1 MGKSAGFWVL
11 LCIAV
16 IGCLGNA
23 ACTGTPTLFNQV
35 TLTPKG
41 PITLGSGGAQLI
53 TAGVLNDS
61 SGAGVTWA
69 SPAHGTLSG
78 ETTTSVTYNAPVVAP
93 GTSVS
98 DTVKATSVTFPS
110 QIATLSI
117 TVEGAPVISTASL
130 PAGNE
135 GTPYSQTV
143 SASGGVAPYSW
154 SISSG
159 SLPAGLSPSAS
170 TTTSVMISGTPTAQG
185 TANFTIKITDSAGDF
200 GTQALSITIGAPL
213 PLMVTTTNLP
223 DGILNASYP
232 STTLQA
238 TGGIPPFSWTL
249 QSAAS
254 TFPTGLTLN
263 PDGSITGT
271 PTAAGTFNF
280 TVQVTDS
287 ETPAMKANA
296 NLSITVSSANLLN
309 GNYVFL
315 FSGFNANGA
324 VVIGGSFTADGK
336 GNLTNGV
343 EDFNSALM
351 NSYQNRTFTGTY
363 TLGAD
368 GRGVLTF
375 SSLQGPPAFAFAI
388 DASGSYGRMVE
399 FDSSGIRGSGQIQ
412 MRSVSTCTANTLN
425 GQYAFGITGQVV
437 ASILSSAG
445 PAVIV
450 GSFGAT
456 PSGNNTTPGS
466 ISNTEDDANSPGNVI
481 TQNVGWGGSFQ
492 TTSQNTRCTMNISP
506 SVAPTGGLNYSV
518 YPISANELFV
528 VETDQVNS
536 NEPFLTVGKLLF
548 QTGYPF
554 FNGPGS
560 TFTGTSIAGLT
571 GQVLSGGSYLPD
583 LALVSLTGSGS
594 ANYTIFATENE
605 AGTVIGYP
613 SAGATFSNAD
623 AFGRLDSGIASPI
636 APVFY
641 VVGENEA
648 FCIGEILN
656 NPFFGLFEPQSTGPF
671 TASALNG
678 SFEMGTATPAG
689 SPVRDLSGSV
699 TLANTSTTAG
709 TVSGTQD
716 QSASGGNTTAAITG
730 TYSGLDSST
739 GAGTIAFTAPAT
751 FSGQFLVVSPTKI
764 VVISTTA
771 GDADPI
777 LLFVGNCV
785 NTCGEN

>member
-53 TAGVLNDS
+53 TASVLNDS
-61 SGAGVTWA
+61 SGAGVTWT

-78 ETTTSVTYNAPVVAP
+78 ATTTSATYNAPVVAP

-98 DTVKATSVTFPS
+98 DAVKATSVTFPNQS
-110 QIATLSI
+110 ATLSI

-135 GTPYSQTV
+135 GTPYSQSV
-143 SASGGVAPYSW
+143 SANGGVAPYSW

-159 SLPAGLSPSAS
+159 SLPAGLSLSAS
-170 TTTSVMISGTPTAQG
+170 TTTSVTISGTPTAQG
-185 TANFTIKITDSAGDF
+185 TANFTIKITDSVGDF
-200 GTQALSITIGAPL
+200 GTQALSITMGPPL
-213 PLMVTTTNLP
+213 PLKVTTTSLP
-223 DGILNASYP
+223 NGILNASYP
-232 STTLQA
+232 STALQA
-238 TGGIPPFSWTL
+238 TGGVPPFSWTL
-249 QSAAS
+249 QTALS

-263 PDGSITGT
+263 PNGSITGT

-287 ETPAMKANA
+287 ETPAMTANA

-343 EDFNSALM
+343 EDFNSTTM
-351 NSYQNRTFTGTY
+351 NSYKNQTFTGTY

-399 FDSSGIRGSGQIQ
+399 FDSSGIRGSGQIE

-425 GQYAFGITGQVV
+425 GQYAFGITGQ
-437 ASILSSAG
+437 AISTPIFAPG
-445 PAVIV
+445 PVVIV

-456 PSGNNTTPGS
+456 PSGSNTTPGS
-466 ISNTEDDANSPGNVI
+466 ISNAEDDANTPGNVI

-506 SVAPTGGLNYSV
+506 SVAPGPLTFSV
-518 YPISANELFV
+518 YPISVNESFV

-536 NEPFLTVGKLLF
+536 NEPFLTSGKLLL
-548 QTGYPF
+548 QAGYPF
-554 FNGPGS
+554 FGAAGS

-571 GQVLSGGSYLPD
+571 GQFAGNIPD
-583 LALVSLTGSGS
+583 LALVSLTGTGSGS
-594 ANYTIFATENE
+594 YTIFATENRG
-605 AGTVIGYP
+605 GTVLVYP
-613 SAGATFSNAD
+613 LTGAGFTNAD
-623 AFGRLDSGIASPI
+623 QFGRLDSGIASPI
-636 APVFY
+636 APIFY
-641 VVGENEA
+641 VVGPNKA
-648 FCIGEILN
+648 FCIGEIAN

-678 SFEMGTATPAG
+678 SFEMGTALPAA
-689 SPVRDLSGSV
+689 SPVRDLSGSI

-716 QSASGGNTTAAITG
+716 QSASGGNTTAAVTG
-730 TYSGLDSST
+730 TYSGLNSAT

-751 FSGQFLVVSPTKI
+751 FSGQFLVVAPTKI

-771 GDADPI
+771 GDADPV
-777 LLFVGNCV
+777 LLFIGNCV